1 MKLFQNFYLSDG
13 SMGKKVI
20 IFGAYMS
27 SFVHIDNKGKDILIL
42 GKGLTQELDEA
53 TLTAE
58 AIYPIDFTQ
67 PNKRCVWNLQYN
79 GSNSFF
85 FVNATKIYQS
95 KAKNSEIKD
104 YSLSLGNTSKDLQFI
119 TWKKEN
125 LGLKGVG
132 KKNFLLILILLIIM
146 IF

>member
-1 MKLFQNFYLSDG
+1 
-13 SMGKKVI
+13 
-20 IFGAYMS
+20 MS

-42 GKGLTQELDEA
+42 GKGLTQELDDA

-79 GSNSFF
+79 GSNSLF

-95 KAKNSEIKD
+95 KAKNSKIKD
-104 YSLSLGNTSKDLQFI
+104 YSLSLGNISKDLQFI
-119 TWKKEN
+119 TWKK
-125 LGLKGVG
+125 
-132 KKNFLLILILLIIM
+132 KKT
-146 IF
+146 